1 MQARNGPN
9 RYRFSQGGGLKEKFD
24 DLFLTMKFIVEENK
38 ESEHK
43 YNDNFLDN
51 FIKLLEYQ
59 KHKESNNLFTPDEN
73 SFFKFIDKLIP
84 LEKEWIINQINSL
97 KNDNVTPI
105 MKLAESLTPEDL
117 KFFNHYIFIYGFTNN
132 KIFSN
137 SLKEDLIMPEY
148 IKALNLIDEKQLN
161 FLLKD
166 FRDLNMKGK
175 EEYLITLGQD
185 IMKELKIKNNLLRF
199 NADFPQH
206 KIRRSL
212 STNSLQATRLLN
224 PSKSLRPPSSP

>member
-1 MQARNGPN
+1 
-9 RYRFSQGGGLKEKFD
+9 
-24 DLFLTMKFIVEENK
+24 
-38 ESEHK
+38 
-43 YNDNFLDN
+43 
-51 FIKLLEYQ
+51 
-59 KHKESNNLFTPDEN
+59 
-73 SFFKFIDKLIP
+73 
-84 LEKEWIINQINSL
+84 
-97 KNDNVTPI
+97 

-117 KFFNHYIFIYGFTNN
+117 KCFNYYIFYLGFTD

-166 FRDLNMKGK
+166 FRDLGMKGK
-175 EEYLITLGQD
+175 EEYLIKLGQD
-185 IMKELKIKNNLLRF
+185 ITKELKIKNDKELKIKNNLLRF

-224 PSKSLRPPSSP
+224 PPKSLRPPSSP